1 MSVHSPQQ
9 IQKKTLHHSRQ
20 RGFFCE
26 IKTIISG
33 NRKRL
38 IFIPKSSWFMQE
50 CQKSCHLE
58 WKSPVVTEEGAGVRE
73 SSWVPGAGDSPARK
87 SDLSPGVSPGEA
99 TAAAGA
105 FNLSNVSDNSDSESD
120 NSEKLVTIWERRW
133 KGGKNLKCG
142 GENLQKGL
150 YRWFRGCLASLP
162 ETPQNCLL

>member
-1 MSVHSPQQ
+1 
-9 IQKKTLHHSRQ
+9 
-20 RGFFCE
+20 
-26 IKTIISG
+26 
-33 NRKRL
+33 
-38 IFIPKSSWFMQE
+38 MQE

-58 WKSPVVTEEGAGVRE
+58 WKSLVVTEEGAGVRE
-73 SSWVPGAGDSPARK
+73 SSWVPGAGDSPARELK